1 MYIYAHQLSM
11 GRTSHGLREVQ
22 PFPKI
27 LRHILNLFKV
37 QIRII
42 VLGPRQ
48 LSSVDT
54 KLRVHL
60 VESQAGHLGHSDD
73 MSYQVTPVLD
83 DLGLLAQETRL
94 DRMRQRDVELLKS
107 QRGQPL
113 HVLEKF
119 LLLIQRLL
127 AWMYGLDGV
136 VGPVNNMRC
145 LDWRRLAS
153 SSSGNEIFLQP
164 GHVDETLFSPS
175 LPEPACMYISV
186 YAFAF
191 EVRASLHGESM
202 ETDIN
207 PGTVSGEF
215 PVEQSGSQ
223 LLMDVTS
230 KRLCGIPSQTQF
242 TAAIVQEDEP
252 LQAHG

>member
-1 MYIYAHQLSM
+1 MRPQSYGHSGEPIPERLRGAWVLAHQLSM
-11 GRTSHGLREVQ
+11 GQTSYGLREVQ

-27 LRHILNLFKV
+27 LRYILNLFKV
-37 QIRII
+37 QIRVI
-42 VLGPRQ
+42 VVGPRQ

-83 DLGLLAQETRL
+83 DLGLLAHETRL
-94 DRMRQRDVELLKS
+94 DRMRQGDVELLKS

-113 HVLEKF
+113 HVLEKY
-119 LLLIQRLL
+119 LLLRQCLL

-145 LDWRRLAS
+145 LDWRRLAP

-164 GHVDETLFSPS
+164 GHVDKTLFSPS
-175 LPEPACMYISV
+175 LPEPASMHISV
-186 YAFAF
+186 YALSSRF
-191 EVRASLHGESM
+191 EQAYMENPWRIHG
-202 ETDIN
+202 D
-207 PGTVSGEF
+207 
-215 PVEQSGSQ
+215 
-223 LLMDVTS
+223 
-230 KRLCGIPSQTQF
+230 RY
-242 TAAIVQEDEP
+242 
-252 LQAHG
+252 